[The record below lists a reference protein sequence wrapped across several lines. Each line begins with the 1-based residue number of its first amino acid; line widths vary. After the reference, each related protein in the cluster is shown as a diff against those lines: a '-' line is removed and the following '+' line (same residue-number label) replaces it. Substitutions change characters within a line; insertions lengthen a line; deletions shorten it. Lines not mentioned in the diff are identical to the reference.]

1 MRKCPTANIKKTENR
16 VARFKNIRVFAG
28 QSKMDLFVNDIPIRI
43 GQPGSQPEEGSFN
56 FEINALKEQITKAK
70 LINHVWIKEAS
81 VQHLNAVLDL
91 VNSKVPTNLLSLDIT
106 IDDYESVKSFLKN
119 KFKIVKAAGGLVKKK
134 DRFLMIYRMK
144 KWDLPKGKKES
155 GEGYKQN
162 AEREVNEE
170 CNIDVSMG
178 KKICTTWHTYTMNRN
193 SMLKKTRWYAMDL
206 VDDSRSRPSLDEDIE
221 ELRWMTQKEVYH
233 ALENSYNSIRFVFE
247 EYYKMSEKARS
258 SH

>member
-1 MRKCPTANIKKTENR
+1 MN
-16 VARFKNIRVFAG
+16 
-28 QSKMDLFVNDIPIRI
+28 LFVNDIPVHIW
-43 GQPGSQPEEGSFN
+43 QPGSQPQEGNFN
-56 FEINALKEQITKAK
+56 TEINAQAEPITKAK
-70 LINHVWIKEAS
+70 LINHVWVRNAS
-81 VQHLNAVLDL
+81 VKDLDSVLDL
-91 VNSKVPTNLLSLDIT
+91 VNSKVPINLLSLDISVE
-106 IDDYESVKSFLKN
+106 DYEAVKVFLKG

-155 GEGYKQN
+155 GEKYRQT
-162 AEREVNEE
+162 AEREVEEE
-170 CNIDVSMG
+170 CNVDVKVG

-206 VDDSRSRPSLDEDIE
+206 VDDSKIKPMVEEDIE

-247 EYYKMSEKARS
+247 EYYKMTEKPAASR
-258 SH
+258 